1 MDAQA
6 LLVQLHA
13 DPEAALQAHPLRAQ
27 SEPARWAVLQ
37 GLARRAAQQQGALRV
52 ALLHRLTERL
62 AALPAAAPQAAQA
75 PQASASHTSSPL
87 QALSTLAPSR
97 PDELQALQFDRRDW
111 TRLRLSQRLS
121 EPSSASEA
129 PPNQLGPLH
138 TQVLVP
144 QALAQL
150 RELSPEYLQRLLT
163 QLDQL
168 LALAPG
174 AQSRASA
181 SKKARRSRA

>member
-6 LLVQLHA
+6 LHQ
-13 DPEAALQAHPLRAQ
+13 DPEAALQAHPLRAHTA
-27 SEPARWAVLQ
+27 PARWAVLQ
-37 GLARRAAQQQGALRV
+37 GLARRAAQQQGALRA
-52 ALLHRLTERL
+52 ALLHKLAQRLQ
-62 AALPAAAPQAAQA
+62 ALPVAADGAAAATADAQPAA
-75 PQASASHTSSPL
+75 SSPL
-87 QALSTLAPSR
+87 QALAALVPSR

-121 EPSSASEA
+121 EPSAAPETPAS
-129 PPNQLGPLH
+129 QLGPLH

-168 LALAPG
+168 LALAP
-174 AQSRASA
+174 ASPASA
-181 SKKARRSRA
+181 GAPRRGRRKS

>member
-6 LLVQLHA
+6 LHQ
-13 DPEAALQAHPLRAQ
+13 DPEAALQAHPLRAHT
-27 SEPARWAVLQ
+27 EPARWAVLQ
-37 GLARRAAQQQGALRV
+37 GLARRAAQQQGALRA
-52 ALLHRLTERL
+52 ALLHKLAQRLQ
-62 AALPAAAPQAAQA
+62 ALPVAADGAAEAAAATADAQPAA
-75 PQASASHTSSPL
+75 PSPL
-87 QALSTLAPSR
+87 QALAALAPRR

-121 EPSSASEA
+121 EPSAAPEA
-129 PPNQLGPLH
+129 PASQLGPLH

-174 AQSRASA
+174 GGAAAPAPKRI
-181 SKKARRSRA
+181 RRKG

>member
-13 DPEAALQAHPLRAQ
+13 DPEAALQAHPLRAHTA
-27 SEPARWAVLQ
+27 PARWTVLQ
-37 GLARRAAQQQGALRV
+37 GLARRAAQQQGALRE

-62 AALPAAAPQAAQA
+62 QALPAVAAAATAANPPA
-75 PQASASHTSSPL
+75 PPRPL
-87 QALSTLAPSR
+87 PALVALAPIR

-129 PPNQLGPLH
+129 PASQLGPLH

-168 LALAPG
+168 LALGPAG
-174 AQSRASA
+174 AAGPTSSGAAKRA
-181 SKKARRSRA
+181 KRKP